1 MASNG
6 KESGFERF
14 PETRW
19 SLVKRAGADT
29 PVARRALEDICQSYW
44 GPLYA
49 FARRS
54 GQSPSDAEDVT
65 QDFVAQLL
73 ERETFAKIQEEGGR
87 LRSFLMTSLRNFLR
101 DRARRENAAKRGG
114 GKRPLSIDF
123 DGVEDAVSAHATDQ
137 DTPET
142 VFEKQW
148 ALRMV
153 EEAFGRVESEYE
165 GSGRGELFG
174 YLHPCLQ
181 GEEPTGTYAEIGRK
195 LGMREG
201 AVKVAAHRLRQRYR
215 RCFELLVLETVE
227 SEREVE
233 EEMAFIQAALRG

>member
-1 MASNG
+1 MASNR

-19 SLVKRAGADT
+19 SLVKRVGADT

-73 ERETFAKIQEEGGR
+73 ERETFAKIRQEGGR
-87 LRSFLMTSLRNFLR
+87 LRSFLLTSLRNFIR
-101 DRARRENAAKRGG
+101 DRVRREAAVKRGG
-114 GKRPLSIDF
+114 GKRPLSMDL
-123 DGVEDAVSAHATDQ
+123 DGVEETVAAHASDR

-142 VFEKQW
+142 AFEKQW

-153 EEAFGRVESEYE
+153 EEAFARVETEYE
-165 GSGRGELFG
+165 ESARGELFG
-174 YLHPCLQ
+174 CLHPCLQ
-181 GEEPTGTYAEIGRK
+181 GEEPSGTYAEIGQK
-195 LGMREG
+195 LGMSEG

-215 RCFELLVLETVE
+215 RCFELVVLETVE
-227 SEREVE
+227 SESEVE
-233 EEMAFIQAALRG
+233 EELAFIQAALRG